1 VARPVLKRL
10 ERGFRKLRDKLIIRP
25 IAGSRLV
32 QRYTTFDFEA
42 VIKDAGDHRIA
53 FDPND
58 SVIGRRILQT
68 GTWNRRDF
76 QNVVKILEERRPVRA
91 APVFLDTGANIGTQT
106 LYALLSGAFTR
117 AVAVEP
123 VPANLRFLR
132 LNAWLNDLTDRI
144 HIVAA
149 AVGSGPGQLPLSLHP
164 RNSGGHSLRE
174 AFAGAPTAM
183 VEVRTVADILAELDL
198 PPEAIGLWWLDI
210 EGFEPEAIAG
220 GESVIEASVPLCVE
234 FNPHLYEAGVAAN
247 LLARLGRH
255 YSTAFVLDRGRARS
269 VNIAGLM
276 AKMPTVQ
283 TDILF
288 V

>member
-1 VARPVLKRL
+1 VAPPVLKRF

-32 QRYTTFDFEA
+32 QRYATFDFEA
-42 VIKDAGDHRIA
+42 AIKDAGDHRIA

-58 SVIGRRILQT
+58 SVIGRRILQVS
-68 GTWNRRDF
+68 TWNRPAF
-76 QNVVKILEERRPVRA
+76 QKVVKILEERRPRQA
-91 APVFLDTGANIGTQT
+91 TPVFLDTGANIGTQT
-106 LYALLSGAFTR
+106 LYALLSGAFAR

-123 VPANLRFLR
+123 VPANVRFLR
-132 LNAWLNDLTDRI
+132 LNAWLNDMTDRI
-144 HIVAA
+144 QIVAA
-149 AVGSGPGQLPLSLHP
+149 AVGSRPGQLPLSLHP

-174 AFAGAPTAM
+174 VFAGTPTVT
-183 VEVRTVADILAELDL
+183 VEVRTVGDILAEFDL
-198 PPEAIGLWWLDI
+198 APEAIGLWWLDI

-220 GESVIEASVPLCVE
+220 GASLIEASVPLCVE
-234 FNPHLYEAGVAAN
+234 FNPHLYEAGVAAD

-255 YSTAFVLDRGRARS
+255 YSTAFVLEDGRARS
-269 VNIAGLM
+269 ANIAGLL
-276 AKMPTVQ
+276 ANIPTVQ